1 MTRSLHLILNHIE
14 MCKFTRTL
22 LILHQIGDTNGHLV
36 DDGAVEL
43 LDVSQDSD
51 IFQGDKVD
59 GNTLS
64 AESTTSTDSV
74 QVGFSVTQGT
84 FNGTA

>member
-1 MTRSLHLILNHIE
+1 
-14 MCKFTRTL
+14 MCTFTRTL

-36 DDGAVEL
+36 DNGAVEL
-43 LDVSQDSD
+43 FDVSQDSD

-74 QVGFSVTQGT
+74 QVGFSVIGGT
-84 FNGTA
+84 SVGHSKKEFDMRTG